1 MANTIAY
8 PVVLIHSE
16 EGYAVSC
23 PGLPDCSSR
32 GATEEEALTNV
43 KDVITFHVKTAE
55 EMALDEG
62 GRMVEISVP

>member
-1 MANTIAY
+1 MANTIVY
-8 PVVLIHSE
+8 RVVLTHSE

-43 KDVITFHVKTAE
+43 KDAITFHVKTVE
-55 EMALDEG
+55 EMALHEG
-62 GRMVEISVP
+62 GRMVEISVA

>member
-1 MANTIAY
+1 MANTITY
-8 PVVLIHSE
+8 RVVLIHSE

-43 KDVITFHVKTAE
+43 KDAITFHVKGAE
-55 EMALDEG
+55 EMAQREG
-62 GRMVEISVP
+62 GRMVEILVQ